1 MSHIKHDS
9 LKATYLSGGRYFWM
23 VWIIEGEKEAR
34 YGNKRQ
40 DGDGDGEQR
49 TSLEEYKS
57 KTQDG
62 D

>member
-1 MSHIKHDS
+1 MAIKD
-9 LKATYLSGGRYFWM
+9 RM
-23 VWIIEGEKEAR
+23 E
-34 YGNKRQ
+34 
-40 DGDGDGEQR
+40 DGDGEQR